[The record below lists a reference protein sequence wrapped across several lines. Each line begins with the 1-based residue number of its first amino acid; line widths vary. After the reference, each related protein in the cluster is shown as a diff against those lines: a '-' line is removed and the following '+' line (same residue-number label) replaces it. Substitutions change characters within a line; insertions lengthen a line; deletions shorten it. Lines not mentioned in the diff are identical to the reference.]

1 MLDASDPEFLL
12 TRPEDMRSALFELTH
27 PDSHILVRDA
37 ADREIAV
44 LILGR
49 TSTRASSSGVRATTP
64 ARTSEQSDSMG
75 LLSGTT
81 FHFHATAYGGVQIR
95 FRVQRP
101 DVIHF
106 DDGSAALVSPFP
118 DRLARIQRRKMFRAS
133 LITSAN
139 RCEATW
145 LPEAQAK
152 PLAFTVRDISVDG
165 VGLRVGLAAP
175 ELPQRGEVLEGVQM
189 NFGDLGRLVA
199 NLEVRNVYPVSGQPM
214 IAPGADPDEPAPRH
228 VSLTGE
234 PPVSHLGAI
243 FLNLDARQ
251 ENWLQQVVWRLEK
264 AIGTRSPEALRASP
278 GAQLRTG
285 KAGSALPPGAIC

>member
-37 ADREIAV
+37 ADREMAV
-44 LILGR
+44 LVLGADKQ
-49 TSTRASSSGVRATTP
+49 TRQFFWRPRDYAGADF
-64 ARTSEQSDSMG
+64 EQSDSMG

-101 DVIHF
+101 EVIHF
-106 DDGSAALVSPFP
+106 DDGSAALMSPFP

-133 LITSAN
+133 LVTGAGQCRAS
-139 RCEATW
+139 W
-145 LPEAQAK
+145 QPDAK
-152 PLAFTVRDISVDG
+152 TKPFQFTVRDISVDG
-165 VGLRVGLAAP
+165 VGLRAALAVP
-175 ELPQRGEVLEGVQM
+175 ELPERGTVLEDVQLD
-189 NFGDLGRLVA
+189 FGELGKLSA
-199 NLEVRNVYPVSGQPM
+199 NLEVRNIYPISGQPM
-214 IAPGADPDEPAPRH
+214 IQPDSPDDAAPRH

-234 PPVSHLGAI
+234 PPMSHMGAV

-251 ENWLQQVVWRLEK
+251 ENWLQKVVWRLEK
-264 AIGTRSPEALRASP
+264 
-278 GAQLRTG
+278 GAQRN
-285 KAGSALPPGAIC
+285 

>member
-37 ADREIAV
+37 ADREMAV
-44 LILGR
+44 LVLGADKQ
-49 TSTRASSSGVRATTP
+49 TRQFFWRPRDYAGADF
-64 ARTSEQSDSMG
+64 EQSDSMG

-101 DVIHF
+101 EVIHF
-106 DDGSAALVSPFP
+106 DDGSAALMSPFP

-133 LITSAN
+133 LVTGAGQCRAS
-139 RCEATW
+139 W
-145 LPEAQAK
+145 QPDAK
-152 PLAFTVRDISVDG
+152 TKPFQFTVRDISVDG
-165 VGLRVGLAAP
+165 VGLRAALAVP
-175 ELPQRGEVLEGVQM
+175 ELPERGTVMEDVQLD
-189 NFGDLGRLVA
+189 FGELGTLSA
-199 NLEVRNVYPVSGQPM
+199 NLEVRNIYPISGQPM
-214 IAPGADPDEPAPRH
+214 IQPDSPDDAAPRH

-234 PPVSHLGAI
+234 PPMSHMGAV

-251 ENWLQQVVWRLEK
+251 ENWLQKVVWRLEK
-264 AIGTRSPEALRASP
+264 
-278 GAQLRTG
+278 GAQRN
-285 KAGSALPPGAIC
+285 

>member
-37 ADREIAV
+37 ADREMAV
-44 LILGR
+44 LVLGADKQ
-49 TSTRASSSGVRATTP
+49 TRQFFWRPRDYAGADF
-64 ARTSEQSDSMG
+64 EQSDNMG

-101 DVIHF
+101 EVIHF
-106 DDGSAALVSPFP
+106 DDGSAALMSPFP

-133 LITSAN
+133 LVTGAGQ
-139 RCEATW
+139 C
-145 LPEAQAK
+145 QASWRPDAKTK
-152 PLAFTVRDISVDG
+152 PFQFTVRDISVDG
-165 VGLRVGLAAP
+165 VGLRAALAVP
-175 ELPQRGEVLEGVQM
+175 ELPERGTVLEDVQLD
-189 NFGDLGRLVA
+189 FGELGKLSA
-199 NLEVRNVYPVSGQPM
+199 NLEVRNIYPISGQPM
-214 IAPGADPDEPAPRH
+214 IQPDSPDDAAPRH

-234 PPVSHLGAI
+234 PPMSHVGAV

-251 ENWLQQVVWRLEK
+251 ENWLQKVVWRLEK
-264 AIGTRSPEALRASP
+264 
-278 GAQLRTG
+278 GAQRN
-285 KAGSALPPGAIC
+285 

>member
-37 ADREIAV
+37 ADREMAV
-44 LILGR
+44 LVLGADKQ
-49 TSTRASSSGVRATTP
+49 TRQFFWRPRDYAGADF
-64 ARTSEQSDSMG
+64 EQSDNMG

-101 DVIHF
+101 EVIHF
-106 DDGSAALVSPFP
+106 DDGSAALMSPFP

-133 LITSAN
+133 LITGAGQCRAS
-139 RCEATW
+139 W
-145 LPEAQAK
+145 QPDAK
-152 PLAFTVRDISVDG
+152 TKPFQFTVRDISVDG
-165 VGLRVGLAAP
+165 VGLRAALAVPDLP
-175 ELPQRGEVLEGVQM
+175 ERGTVMEDVQLD
-189 NFGDLGRLVA
+189 FGELGKLSA
-199 NLEVRNVYPVSGQPM
+199 NLEVRNIYPISGQPM
-214 IAPGADPDEPAPRH
+214 IQPDSPDDAAPRH

-234 PPVSHLGAI
+234 PPMSHVGAV

-251 ENWLQQVVWRLEK
+251 ENWLQKVVWRLEK
-264 AIGTRSPEALRASP
+264 
-278 GAQLRTG
+278 GAQRN
-285 KAGSALPPGAIC
+285 

>member
-37 ADREIAV
+37 ADREMAV
-44 LILGR
+44 LVLGADKQ
-49 TSTRASSSGVRATTP
+49 TRQFFWRPRDYAGADF
-64 ARTSEQSDSMG
+64 EQSDSMG

-101 DVIHF
+101 EVIHF
-106 DDGSAALVSPFP
+106 DDGSAALMSPFP

-133 LITSAN
+133 LITGAGQCQAS
-139 RCEATW
+139 W
-145 LPEAQAK
+145 QPGPKAK
-152 PLAFTVRDISVDG
+152 PFQFTVRDISVDG
-165 VGLRVGLAAP
+165 VGLRVALAVP
-175 ELPQRGEVLEGVQM
+175 ELPERGTVLEDVQLD
-189 NFGDLGRLVA
+189 FGELGKLSA
-199 NLEVRNVYPVSGQPM
+199 NLEVRNIYPISGQPM
-214 IAPGADPDEPAPRH
+214 IQPDSPDDAAPRH

-234 PPVSHLGAI
+234 PPMSHMGAV

-251 ENWLQQVVWRLEK
+251 ENWLQKVVWRLEK
-264 AIGTRSPEALRASP
+264 
-278 GAQLRTG
+278 GAQRN
-285 KAGSALPPGAIC
+285 

>member
-44 LILGR
+44 LILGADKH
-49 TSTRASSSGVRATTP
+49 TRQFFWRPRDYAGADF
-64 ARTSEQSDSMG
+64 EQSDSMG

-165 VGLRVGLAAP
+165 VGLRVGLATP

-264 AIGTRSPEALRASP
+264 GNRE
-278 GAQLRTG
+278 
-285 KAGSALPPGAIC
+285 